1 MPTIRLEEKP
11 GMALF
16 GPETPR
22 CGPCVAP
29 IMAGVA
35 KWKPARAR
43 KKESQASTGRLVSCL
58 LLVVTGLILF
68 FVLFAAIL
76 KR

>member
-1 MPTIRLEEKP
+1 
-11 GMALF
+11 
-16 GPETPR
+16 
-22 CGPCVAP
+22 
-29 IMAGVA
+29 MAGVA
-35 KWKPARAR
+35 KWKPARPR
-43 KKESQASTGRLVSCL
+43 KKESQASTGRLVSCV